1 MVSVGSVRVGGGG
14 GGGASVAAAAAAAAA
29 AGAAAEECQAKPPA
43 TGNTAVA
50 IQL

>member
-14 GGGASVAAAAAAAAA
+14 GGGASVTAAAAAAA